1 MYYNYSYNDNCEV
14 IILSAIGENISRKL
28 KEQGLSQNR
37 LAKLSGVSQSNISS
51 ILSNTK
57 SPSVDTIRLLAD
69 ALGCTVAELLGEA
82 PVDQGMAL
90 SGDAR
95 RLLADYKAL
104 SPQGRE
110 YIRQQM
116 AMALKVYPGESVSLP
131 NVEAE

>member
-1 MYYNYSYNDNCEV
+1 M
-14 IILSAIGENISRKL
+14 SAIGENISRKL

-116 AMALKVYPGESVSLP
+116 AMALKVYPGESISLP